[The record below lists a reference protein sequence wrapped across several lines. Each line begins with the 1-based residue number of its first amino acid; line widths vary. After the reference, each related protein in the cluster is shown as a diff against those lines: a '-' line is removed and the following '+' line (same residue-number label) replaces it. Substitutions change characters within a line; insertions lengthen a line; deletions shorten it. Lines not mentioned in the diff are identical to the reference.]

1 MNAEVTKEG
10 WKDKDVEVQRAESGG
25 TLQSRLACS
34 PLCSRKLVTL
44 LLPQTGCGSGTAG
57 RERCG

>member
-1 MNAEVTKEG
+1 MNAEVTKEE

-25 TLQSRLACS
+25 TSQSRLACS
-34 PLCSRKLVTL
+34 AVFPETCD
-44 LLPQTGCGSGTAG
+44 PAGCGSGTAS